1 MGLVSLTAG
10 AVLVLLLLATVLV
23 LLLRGRVESRRELAA
38 ARAETDEL
46 RTRLDALSQRLEETS
61 SALVTREE
69 ATYVITDAGNAEAT
83 PNVADSVVLT
93 ATLGEPL
100 VKVVAFGHGLRRALS
115 AESRNRIWFEM
126 RREVRAS
133 RKRRRREI
141 KEHLR
146 RARAAERGEGET
158 EAA

>member
-1 MGLVSLTAG
+1 MGFSSFAAGTAL
-10 AVLVLLLLATVLV
+10 ALLLLGTVLV
-23 LLLRGRVESRRELAA
+23 LLLRSRAESRRDLAA
-38 ARAETDEL
+38 ARAETEEL
-46 RTRLDALSQRLEETS
+46 RARLDALSQRLEETS
-61 SALVTREE
+61 SAMVTRDE
-69 ATYVITDAGNAEAT
+69 ATFVITDAGGTDVT

-93 ATLGEPL
+93 AALGEPL

-115 AESRNRIWFEM
+115 AESRNRIRFEM
-126 RREVRAS
+126 RREVRSS

-146 RARAAERGEGET
+146 RARAAERADGET

>member
-1 MGLVSLTAG
+1 MGLVNLTAG

-23 LLLRGRVESRRELAA
+23 LLLRGRAESRRELAA
-38 ARAETDEL
+38 ARAETDQL
-46 RTRLDALSQRLEETS
+46 RTRLDALSQRLEEAT
-61 SALVTREE
+61 SALVTREV

-83 PNVADSVVLT
+83 PNVADGVVLT
-93 ATLGEPL
+93 AALGEPL
-100 VKVVAFGHGLRRALS
+100 VKVVAFGHGLRRAAS

-126 RREVRAS
+126 RREVSAS

-146 RARAAERGEGET
+146 RARAADRGEGET

>member
-1 MGLVSLTAG
+1 MGFASLAAG
-10 AVLVLLLLATVLV
+10 AALVLLGTVLL
-23 LLLRGRVESRRELAA
+23 LLLRGRAESRRELAA
-38 ARAETDEL
+38 ARAETEGL

-61 SALVTREE
+61 SAMVTREE
-69 ATYVITDAGNAEAT
+69 ATYVITDAGTTDAT
-83 PNVADSVVLT
+83 PNVADSVVLS

-126 RREVRAS
+126 RSEVRAS

-146 RARAAERGEGET
+146 RTRAAERTDGET

>member
-1 MGLVSLTAG
+1 MGFASLVAG
-10 AVLVLLLLATVLV
+10 AVLALLLLGTVLV
-23 LLLRGRVESRRELAA
+23 LLLRSRAESRRELAA
-38 ARAETDEL
+38 ARAETEEL
-46 RTRLDALSQRLEETS
+46 RVRLDTLSERLEETS
-61 SALVTREE
+61 SAMVTRDE
-69 ATYVITDAGNAEAT
+69 ATYVITDAGSSETT

-115 AESRNRIWFEM
+115 PESRNRIWFEM

-146 RARAAERGEGET
+146 RARAAERAHEET

>member
-1 MGLVSLTAG
+1 MGFASLAAG
-10 AVLVLLLLATVLV
+10 AALALLLLGTVLV
-23 LLLRGRVESRRELAA
+23 LLLRSRAESRRELAA
-38 ARAETDEL
+38 ARAETEAL
-46 RTRLDALSQRLEETS
+46 RARLDALSQRLEETS
-61 SALVTREE
+61 SAMVTREE
-69 ATYVITDAGNAEAT
+69 ATFVITDAGSTEAT

-146 RARAAERGEGET
+146 RARAAERADGET